1 MGRAKTTTTVLLLTL
16 IATLAGCATVP
27 PYERET
33 LARRDMQLTRNQ
45 DAAAGEQHA
54 NAYREASA
62 GAEGSSG
69 GGCGCN

>member
-1 MGRAKTTTTVLLLTL
+1 MKTRAILLALLTS
-16 IATLAGCATVP
+16 ACATVA

-33 LARRDMQLTRNQ
+33 LARRDMMFEQSSDTN
-45 DAAAGEQHA
+45 AGASHA
-54 NAYREASA
+54 TAYREGSS